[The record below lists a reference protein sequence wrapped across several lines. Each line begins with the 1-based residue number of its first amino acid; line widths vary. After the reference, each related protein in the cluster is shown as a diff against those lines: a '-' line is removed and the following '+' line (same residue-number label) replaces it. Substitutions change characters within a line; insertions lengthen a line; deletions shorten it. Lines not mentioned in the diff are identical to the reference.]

1 MSNNNDSKNRI
12 VAPFTIE
19 KNYGKGK
26 IIFVNAIG
34 YFDAIF
40 KNSISP
46 NNDIGKE
53 KNQFFMSLANVSHSY
68 RSFWPTE

>member
-53 KNQFFMSLANVSHSY
+53 KIILYEPCKCVQFD